1 MIKRGLLYFEH
12 RVNLLLTFV
21 TNRSILFIIYLLET
35 GYQSMS
41 KISLVVGN
49 GLSISF
55 AYHSEIF
62 TKHNSQQ
69 PLDWDIKCP
78 STGNL
83 LIASFPNLKKLF
95 VENEDK
101 NHFDIFA
108 LALDKDYCRSISLDS
123 SKTIL
128 EARHFLTIAFSEYS
142 LLQSN
147 NLNLDWKWFEWI
159 NLHKARINGAFSLNY
174 DLLLES
180 VFDKLAMT
188 YCSLQVNHDR
198 KGIPLVKPHGS
209 VDFEIADGI
218 FNIGKMQYPITNFF
232 IDKND
237 VPIKRLP
244 SNNLLYPRVQAHCII
259 PNQANEYKDY
269 QWVKPANEW
278 FESVLKESKYCL
290 FIGIS
295 YFPCDR
301 NEIDR
306 IVDSLPQDCEII
318 IANPSP
324 PNDFL
329 EKIKGRQYT
338 VWSSSDGPID
348 ESGNLY
354 SLK

>member
-1 MIKRGLLYFEH
+1 
-12 RVNLLLTFV
+12 
-21 TNRSILFIIYLLET
+21 
-35 GYQSMS
+35 MS

-49 GLSISF
+49 GLSMSF
-55 AYHSEIF
+55 GAQSGIN
-62 TKHNSQQ
+62 TKFNSQR
-69 PLDWDIKCP
+69 PLGWSVKCP
-78 STGNL
+78 STGEL
-83 LIASFPNLKKLF
+83 LIDSFPSLKTLW
-95 VENEDK
+95 EK
-101 NHFDIFA
+101 NKTRLDFDIFE
-108 LALDKDYCRSISLDS
+108 LALNESYCNSIDLDS
-123 SKTIL
+123 ERTIL

-147 NLNLDWKWFEWI
+147 NLNSDWKWFEWI

-188 YCSLQVNHDR
+188 YYSLQVNHNG

-232 IDKND
+232 IDRND
-237 VPIKRLP
+237 VPIKRLH

-269 QWVKPANEW
+269 QWVKPANTW
-278 FESVLKESKYCL
+278 FESVTTESKYCL

-301 NEIDR
+301 DEINR

-324 PNDFL
+324 SDDFV
-329 EKIKGRQYT
+329 EKIKGRRCTFWY
-338 VWSSSDGPID
+338 SPDGPVD
-348 ESGNLY
+348 ENGNLY
-354 SLK
+354 SLE